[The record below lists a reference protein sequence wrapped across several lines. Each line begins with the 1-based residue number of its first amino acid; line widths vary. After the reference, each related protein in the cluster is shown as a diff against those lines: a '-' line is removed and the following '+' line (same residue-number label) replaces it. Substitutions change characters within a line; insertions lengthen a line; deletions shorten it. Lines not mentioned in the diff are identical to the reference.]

1 MFLKMKLSEV
11 VIDTKAVPSQNE
23 MQVVKSIFDG
33 SEKQEPVTPPIET
46 QKQEQEKEPATPP
59 IETHATSGK
68 SRLLNTVMVGIII
81 TLLLVLQPWLN
92 KLFLKLNLRGFTS
105 IFIEV
110 IFSLL
115 LFYFLFVKP
124 R

>member
-33 SEKQEPVTPPIET
+33 SEKQEPV
-46 QKQEQEKEPATPP
+46 TPP